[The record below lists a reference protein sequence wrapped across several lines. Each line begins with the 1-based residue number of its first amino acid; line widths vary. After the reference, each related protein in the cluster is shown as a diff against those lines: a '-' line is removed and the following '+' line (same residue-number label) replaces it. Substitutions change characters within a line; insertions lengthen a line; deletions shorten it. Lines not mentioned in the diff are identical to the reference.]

1 MAFFVVGL
9 SRVAAGMNRC
19 CLVLMLDRGHVAL
32 MDDGLRTITLPFSTP
47 QTGFPRKDLVVGKAI
62 VALEGECPQSD
73 IFFRRQTA
81 FQGQCGPRQ

>member
-9 SRVAAGMNRC
+9 SRVAAGMNRW

-32 MDDGLRTITLPFSTP
+32 MDDGLKTITLPLSTP
-47 QTGFPRKDLVVGKAI
+47 QTCSPRKYLVVGRAI

-73 IFFRRQTA
+73 VFFRRQTA
-81 FQGQCGPRQ
+81 FRG